1 MVNLNK
7 LSYIPNKIMS
17 IDASTTNI
25 AYAVFDGE
33 DLVLHGKVQFSGKD
47 VYQKISSAIQSV
59 VKVMEDISPEAL
71 VIERAVFINSPKT
84 MSELSMVQGAIL
96 AGATLAGIRIFK
108 GTNPIAWQSY
118 IGNGKSTKEAK
129 LLMRKDNPGKSD
141 SWYKQFER
149 ETRKQKTINFVN
161 INYDLEID
169 DNDIAD
175 AIGIGHYALRNWGK
189 LGD

>member
-7 LSYIPNKIMS
+7 FIYVPNRIMS
-17 IDASTTNI
+17 IDASTTSI
-25 AYAVFDGE
+25 AYAVFDGKQ
-33 DLVLHGKVQFSGKD
+33 LVISGKVEFSGKD
-47 VYQKISSAIQSV
+47 VYQKIASAIGSV
-59 VKVMEDISPEAL
+59 VTVIQDLNPEAV

-96 AGATLAGIRIFK
+96 AGASLAGVKIFK

-118 IGNGKSTKEAK
+118 IGNGKLTKDAK
-129 LLMRKDNPGKSD
+129 ILMRKLNPNKSE
-141 SWYKQFER
+141 SWYKQNER
-149 ETRKQKTINFVN
+149 EVRKQKTINFVN
-161 INYDLEID
+161 INYDLNIS

-175 AIGIGHYALRNWGK
+175 AIGIGHYSLNNWEK

>member
-7 LSYIPNKIMS
+7 FIYIPNRIMS
-17 IDASTTNI
+17 IDASTTSI
-25 AYAVFDGE
+25 AYAVFEGKQ
-33 DLVLHGKVQFSGKD
+33 LVTSGKVEFSGKD
-47 VYQKISSAIQSV
+47 VYQKIASAIVSV
-59 VKVMEDISPEAL
+59 VTVIQDLNPEAI

-96 AGATLAGIRIFK
+96 AGASLAGVKIFK

-118 IGNGKSTKEAK
+118 IGNGKLTKDAK
-129 LLMRKDNPGKSD
+129 ILMRKANPNKSE
-141 SWYKQFER
+141 SWYKQNER
-149 ETRKQKTINFVN
+149 EVRKQKTINFIN
-161 INYDLEID
+161 INYDLDIS

-175 AIGIGHYALRNWGK
+175 AIGIGHYSLNNWEK

>member
-7 LSYIPNKIMS
+7 FIYVPNRIMS
-17 IDASTTNI
+17 IDASTTSI
-25 AYAVFDGE
+25 AYAVFDGKQ
-33 DLVLHGKVQFSGKD
+33 LVISGKVEFSGKD
-47 VYQKISSAIQSV
+47 VYQKIASAIGSV
-59 VKVMEDISPEAL
+59 VTVIQDLNPEAV

-96 AGATLAGIRIFK
+96 AGASLAGVKIFK

-118 IGNGKSTKEAK
+118 IGNGKLTKDAK
-129 LLMRKDNPGKSD
+129 ILMRKLNPNKSE
-141 SWYKQFER
+141 SWYKQNER
-149 ETRKQKTINFVN
+149 EARKQKTINFVN
-161 INYDLEID
+161 INYDLDIS

-175 AIGIGHYALRNWGK
+175 AVGIGHYSLNNWEK

>member
-7 LSYIPNKIMS
+7 FIYVPNRIMS
-17 IDASTTNI
+17 IDASTTSI
-25 AYAVFDGE
+25 AYAVFEGKQ
-33 DLVLHGKVQFSGKD
+33 LVTSGKVEFSGKD
-47 VYQKISSAIQSV
+47 VYQKIASAIGSV
-59 VKVMEDISPEAL
+59 VTVIQDLNPEAI

-96 AGATLAGIRIFK
+96 AGASLAGVKIFK

-118 IGNGKSTKEAK
+118 IGNGKLTKDAK
-129 LLMRKDNPGKSD
+129 ILMRKANPNKSE
-141 SWYKQFER
+141 SWYKQNER
-149 ETRKQKTINFVN
+149 EVRKQKTINFVN
-161 INYDLEID
+161 INYDLDIS

-175 AIGIGHYALRNWGK
+175 AIGIGHYSLNNWEK

>member
-7 LSYIPNKIMS
+7 FIYVPNRIMS
-17 IDASTTNI
+17 IDASTTSI
-25 AYAVFDGE
+25 AYAVFEGKQ
-33 DLVLHGKVQFSGKD
+33 LVISGKVEFSGKD
-47 VYQKISSAIQSV
+47 VYQKIASAIGSV
-59 VKVMEDISPEAL
+59 VTVIQDLNPEAI

-96 AGATLAGIRIFK
+96 AGASLAGVKIFK

-118 IGNGKSTKEAK
+118 IGNGKLTKDAK
-129 LLMRKDNPGKSD
+129 ILMRKLNPNKSD
-141 SWYKQFER
+141 SWYKQNER
-149 ETRKQKTINFVN
+149 EVRKQKTINFVN
-161 INYDLEID
+161 INYDLDIS

-175 AIGIGHYALRNWGK
+175 AIGIGHYSLNNWEK

>member
-7 LSYIPNKIMS
+7 FIYVPNRIMS
-17 IDASTTNI
+17 IDASTTSI
-25 AYAVFDGE
+25 AYAVFEGKQ
-33 DLVLHGKVQFSGKD
+33 LVISGKVEFSGKD
-47 VYQKISSAIQSV
+47 VYQKIASAIGSV
-59 VKVMEDISPEAL
+59 VTVIQDLNPEAV

-96 AGATLAGIRIFK
+96 AGASLAGVKIFK

-118 IGNGKSTKEAK
+118 IGNGKLTKDAK
-129 LLMRKDNPGKSD
+129 ILMRKLNPNKSD
-141 SWYKQFER
+141 SWYKQNER
-149 ETRKQKTINFVN
+149 EVRKQKTISFVN
-161 INYDLEID
+161 INYDLNVS

-175 AIGIGHYALRNWGK
+175 AIGIGHYSLNNWEK

>member
-7 LSYIPNKIMS
+7 FIYVPNRIMS
-17 IDASTTNI
+17 IDASTTSI
-25 AYAVFDGE
+25 AYAVFEGKQ
-33 DLVLHGKVQFSGKD
+33 LVISGKVEFSGKD
-47 VYQKISSAIQSV
+47 VYQKIASAIGSV
-59 VKVMEDISPEAL
+59 VTVIQDLNPEAV

-96 AGATLAGIRIFK
+96 AGASLAGVKIFK

-118 IGNGKSTKEAK
+118 IGNGKLTKDAK
-129 LLMRKDNPGKSD
+129 ILMRKLNPNKSE
-141 SWYKQFER
+141 SWYKQNER
-149 ETRKQKTINFVN
+149 EARKQKTINFVN
-161 INYDLEID
+161 INYDLDIS

-175 AIGIGHYALRNWGK
+175 AIGIGHYSLNNWEK